1 MERPYADAIGF
12 YDIMTNFNYN
22 TACYKMQLQILK
34 KIDENTAWK
43 DSRLHKLLQLL
54 FGNALHTSTEQVQR
68 KGSHM
73 LSGLFAIILQPDIHH
88 ADAAGEEKACDIF

>member
-12 YDIMTNFNYN
+12 YGIMTNFNYN
-22 TACYKMQLQILK
+22 IAFCKMQLQILK

-54 FGNALHTSTEQVQR
+54 FGNTLDAGTEQIHG
-68 KGSHM
+68 KACHM
-73 LSGLFAIILQPDIHH
+73 LGSLFTVVL
-88 ADAAGEEKACDIF
+88 

>member
-12 YDIMTNFNYN
+12 YDIMTNLYYS
-22 TACYKMQLQILK
+22 TACDKMQLQILK

-54 FGNALHTSTEQVQR
+54 FGNALDAGTE
-68 KGSHM
+68 
-73 LSGLFAIILQPDIHH
+73 
-88 ADAAGEEKACDIF
+88 